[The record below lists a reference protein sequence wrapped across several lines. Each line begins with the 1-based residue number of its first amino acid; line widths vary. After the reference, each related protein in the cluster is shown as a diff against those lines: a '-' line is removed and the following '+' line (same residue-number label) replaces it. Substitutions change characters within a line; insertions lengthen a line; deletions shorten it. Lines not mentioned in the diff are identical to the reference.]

1 MSTTVNGACVLE
13 KKHIAIGPNKG
24 NMDNV
29 EPPID
34 VGDGPSRKSV
44 KGDAISV
51 IGEIT
56 NVTVSKT
63 DDQICHFSLLA
74 NLIKLVAQF
83 EMHLYLNYKFT

>member
-1 MSTTVNGACVLE
+1 
-13 KKHIAIGPNKG
+13 
-24 NMDNV
+24 MDNV

-63 DDQICHFSLLA
+63 DYQIRHFAILA
-74 NLIKLVAQF
+74 KLVN
-83 EMHLYLNYKFT
+83 LSCIYIRIIDLPKTD

>member
-1 MSTTVNGACVLE
+1 
-13 KKHIAIGPNKG
+13 
-24 NMDNV
+24 MDNV

-44 KGDAISV
+44 KGDAIRV

-63 DDQICHFSLLA
+63 DYQIRHFAILA
-74 NLIKLVAQF
+74 KLV
-83 EMHLYLNYKFT
+83 L

>member
-1 MSTTVNGACVLE
+1 
-13 KKHIAIGPNKG
+13 
-24 NMDNV
+24 MDNV

-63 DDQICHFSLLA
+63 DYQIRHFPILA
-74 NLIKLVAQF
+74 KLVLYNNKLVAQF

>member
-1 MSTTVNGACVLE
+1 
-13 KKHIAIGPNKG
+13 
-24 NMDNV
+24 MDNV

-51 IGEIT
+51 SGEIT

-63 DDQICHFSLLA
+63 DDQICHFALLA
-74 NLIKLVAQF
+74 KLILFKL
-83 EMHLYLNYKFT
+83 HLYLNYNFT

>member
-1 MSTTVNGACVLE
+1 
-13 KKHIAIGPNKG
+13 
-24 NMDNV
+24 MDNV

-44 KGDAISV
+44 KGVAISV

-63 DDQICHFSLLA
+63 DYQIRHFAILA
-74 NLIKLVAQF
+74 KLVLYIITSSFQL
-83 EMHLYLNYKFT
+83 HLYLNYNST

>member
-1 MSTTVNGACVLE
+1 M
-13 KKHIAIGPNKG
+13 IGPNKG

-63 DDQICHFSLLA
+63 DYQRRHFAILL
-74 NLIKLVAQF
+74 
-83 EMHLYLNYKFT
+83 

>member
-1 MSTTVNGACVLE
+1 
-13 KKHIAIGPNKG
+13 
-24 NMDNV
+24 MDNV

-63 DDQICHFSLLA
+63 DYQIRHFAILA
-74 NLIKLVAQF
+74 KLV
-83 EMHLYLNYKFT
+83 LN

>member
-1 MSTTVNGACVLE
+1 ME

-24 NMDNV
+24 NIDNV

-34 VGDGPSRKSV
+34 VGDGPSTKSV
-44 KGDAISV
+44 KGVAISV

-63 DDQICHFSLLA
+63 DYQIRHFAILA
-74 NLIKLVAQF
+74 KLV
-83 EMHLYLNYKFT
+83 LYMNISTI

>member
-1 MSTTVNGACVLE
+1 M
-13 KKHIAIGPNKG
+13 IGPNKG

-29 EPPID
+29 EPPLD

-44 KGDAISV
+44 KGVAISV

-63 DDQICHFSLLA
+63 DDQICHFALLA
-74 NLIKLVAQF
+74 KLIFQL
-83 EMHLYLNYKFT
+83 HLYLKYNFT

>member
-1 MSTTVNGACVLE
+1 M
-13 KKHIAIGPNKG
+13 IGPNKG

-63 DDQICHFSLLA
+63 DYQRRHFVILL
-74 NLIKLVAQF
+74 
-83 EMHLYLNYKFT
+83 

>member
-1 MSTTVNGACVLE
+1 
-13 KKHIAIGPNKG
+13 
-24 NMDNV
+24 MDNV

-63 DDQICHFSLLA
+63 DYQIRHFAILA
-74 NLIKLVAQF
+74 KLG
-83 EMHLYLNYKFT
+83 LYITI

>member
-1 MSTTVNGACVLE
+1 M
-13 KKHIAIGPNKG
+13 IGPNKG

-63 DDQICHFSLLA
+63 DYQIRHFILPYWP
-74 NLIKLVAQF
+74 NLYCKISS
-83 EMHLYLNYKFT
+83 TI

>member
-1 MSTTVNGACVLE
+1 
-13 KKHIAIGPNKG
+13 
-24 NMDNV
+24 MDNV

-44 KGDAISV
+44 KGDAIRV

-63 DDQICHFSLLA
+63 DYQIRYFAILAKLVLYINHFSCTY
-74 NLIKLVAQF
+74 I
-83 EMHLYLNYKFT
+83 